1 MFLPGRRYRP
11 SDDQEEFSRQLEKLV
26 DALLDT
32 IKDLAKGKLAFLGRW
47 VALLF
52 TYRDL
57 LLTWVS
63 HFLRRTGDK
72 SILIAAL
79 LASAWALYG
88 YLGSIGADD
97 TTKASHDAILKVRFS
112 SPQADPRIV
121 ILDVDERSIASLSET
136 HGRWPWSRDVLA
148 SGLEKLDSLGVK
160 AVLFS
165 VLLAEPD
172 KRNPSADAAM
182 AATAEI
188 FRPAGFPLIRLAK
201 ENDALSEIK
210 VSMLPNA
217 EVSPGSDDKTIAV
230 IVPLFPAMH
239 DRLGIANQL
248 PDSDGI
254 VRRYPYWWAEG
265 GFRIP
270 SIAQST
276 LTAGGIETKEL
287 PERYALNWR
296 NKKDGYQRIS
306 FSDLYLDKLSETQ
319 KSSLKQGIVVL
330 GVSAPGIGQIKPTGI
345 KAIVDD
351 GEILATAL
359 DDAMSDTYL
368 RVTPS
373 WILFG
378 LNLVSIW
385 LLYLAFSTRA
395 AKSPPINRIF
405 VFLQSALGGITLVS
419 ASYTN
424 YLVDLTDSMKFALA
438 VFGAIKLL
446 QAFDERWSKGKK
458 GYRKLRRLEGDG
470 IAQIYSFFE
479 ETSSALSKTAVHR
492 GLEKILG
499 AQRVLYV
506 DDLLGG
512 DSFLKPSVSSTR
524 SFVLFTRSENERSLV
539 RDLLEHAGFKD
550 YEFKEVE
557 WPGAWNVEDK
567 TLAQNLIP
575 DVLGTLYRLYSRG
588 R

>member
-1 MFLPGRRYRP
+1 M
-11 SDDQEEFSRQLEKLV
+11 EKLL
-26 DALLDT
+26 DAILDT
-32 IKDLAKGKLAFLGRW
+32 IKDLAKGRLAFLGRW
-47 VALLF
+47 VGAIF
-52 TYRDL
+52 SGRDF

-63 HFLRRTGDK
+63 HSLRRTGDK
-72 SILIAAL
+72 TLLIVAL
-79 LASAWALYG
+79 LASGWALYG
-88 YLGSIGADD
+88 FVASLGTGV
-97 TTKASHDAILKVRFS
+97 TTKASHDAILKIRFS

-121 ILDVDERSIASLSET
+121 ILDVDERSIAALSEK

-148 SGLEKLDSLGVK
+148 SGLENLDSLGAK
-160 AVLFS
+160 AVLFN

-188 FRPAGFPLIRLAK
+188 FRPAGFPLIRLAQ

-217 EVSPGSDDKTIAV
+217 EVSPGAEDKTIAL
-230 IVPLFPAMH
+230 IVPLFAAMH

-248 PDSDGI
+248 PDADGI
-254 VRRYPYWWAEG
+254 VRRYPYWWTEG
-265 GFRIP
+265 SFRIP
-270 SIAQST
+270 SIVQSS
-276 LTAGGIETKEL
+276 LTAGEISTKEL

-296 NKKDGYQRIS
+296 NKKEGYQRIS
-306 FSDLYLDKLSETQ
+306 FSDLYLDKLTEAQ
-319 KSSLKQGIVVL
+319 KNSLRQAIVVL
-330 GVSAPGIGQIKPTGI
+330 GVSAPGIGQTKPTGI

-359 DDAMSDTYL
+359 DDAINNTYL
-368 RVTPS
+368 RVTPA
-373 WILFG
+373 WMLFG

-385 LLYLAFSTRA
+385 LLYLAFSNRV

-405 VFLQSALGGITLVS
+405 LVLQSALGGITLVS

-446 QAFDERWSKGKK
+446 QAFDERWAKGKK
-458 GYRKLRRLEGDG
+458 GYRRLRKLDGDG
-470 IAQIYSFFE
+470 IAQIYSFFDE
-479 ETSSALSKTAVHR
+479 ASGALHKTAVHR

-512 DSFLKPSVSSTR
+512 DSFLKPSVSATR

-539 RDLLEHAGFKD
+539 RDLLERAGFKD
-550 YEFKEVE
+550 YEFTEVV
-557 WPGAWNVEDK
+557 WPGAWNVDDK
-567 TLAQNLIP
+567 TLAQSLIP
-575 DVLGTLYRLYSRG
+575 DILGTLYRLYARN

>member
-1 MFLPGRRYRP
+1 M
-11 SDDQEEFSRQLEKLV
+11 EKLL
-26 DALLDT
+26 DAILDT
-32 IKDLAKGKLAFLGRW
+32 IKDLAKGRLAFLRRW
-47 VALLF
+47 VDAIF
-52 TYRDL
+52 SARDL
-57 LLTWVS
+57 LLTWIS
-63 HFLRRTGDK
+63 HSLRRTGDK
-72 SILIAAL
+72 SILIVAL

-88 YLGSIGADD
+88 YMGSIGTGV
-97 TTKASHDAILKVRFS
+97 TTKSSHDAILKMRFS

-136 HGRWPWSRDVLA
+136 QGRWPWSRDVLA
-148 SGLEKLDSLGVK
+148 SGLEKLDTLGAK
-160 AVLFS
+160 AVLFG

-172 KRNPSADAAM
+172 KQNASADAAM

-217 EVSPGSDDKTIAV
+217 EVSPGSEDKTIAV
-230 IVPLFPAMH
+230 IVPLFSSMH

-248 PDSDGI
+248 PDADGI
-254 VRRYPYWWAEG
+254 VRRYPYWWAEE

-276 LTAGGIETKEL
+276 LIAGGISTKEV
-287 PERYALNWR
+287 PDRYALNWR

-306 FSDLYLDKLSETQ
+306 FSDLFFDKLTEAQ
-319 KSSLKQGIVVL
+319 KISLRQGLIVL
-330 GVSAPGIGQIKPTGI
+330 SVSAPGIGQTKPTGI

-359 DDAMSDTYL
+359 DDAINDTYL
-368 RVTPS
+368 RVTPA
-373 WILFG
+373 WTLFG
-378 LNLVSIW
+378 LNLASIW
-385 LLYLAFSTRA
+385 LLYLAFSNRV

-405 VFLQSALGGITLVS
+405 VLLQSALGGITLVS

-458 GYRKLRRLEGDG
+458 GYRRLRRLEGDG
-470 IAQIYSFFE
+470 IAQIYSFFD
-479 ETSSALSKTAVHR
+479 ETGAALSKSVIHR
-492 GLEKILG
+492 GLERILG

-512 DSFLKPSVSSTR
+512 DSFLKPSVSATR
-524 SFVLFTRSENERSLV
+524 SFILFTRSENERSLV
-539 RDLLEHAGFKD
+539 RDLLEKSGFKD

-567 TLAQNLIP
+567 TLAQSLIP
-575 DVLGTLYRLYSRG
+575 DVLGTLYRLYSKNR
-588 R
+588 

>member
-1 MFLPGRRYRP
+1 M
-11 SDDQEEFSRQLEKLV
+11 EKLV
-26 DALLDT
+26 DAILDT
-32 IKDLAKGKLAFLGRW
+32 IKDLAKGRLVFLGRW
-47 VALLF
+47 IGAIFSV
-52 TYRDL
+52 RDF

-63 HFLRRTGDK
+63 YSLRRTGDK
-72 SILIAAL
+72 SILIVAL
-79 LASAWALYG
+79 LASAWSLYG
-88 YLGSIGADD
+88 YIGSIGTGV
-97 TTKASHDAILKVRFS
+97 TTKSSHDTILKTRFS

-121 ILDVDERSIASLSET
+121 ILDVDERSIAALSET
-136 HGRWPWSRDVLA
+136 QGRWPWSRDVLA
-148 SGLEKLDSLGVK
+148 SGLEKLDTLGAK

-172 KRNPSADAAM
+172 KQNPSADAAM
-182 AATAEI
+182 SATAEI

-210 VSMLPNA
+210 VSMLPNS
-217 EVSPGSDDKTIAV
+217 ENSPGSEDKTIAV
-230 IVPLFPAMH
+230 IVPLFPSMH

-248 PDSDGI
+248 PDADGI
-254 VRRYPYWWAEG
+254 VRRYPYWWAEE

-276 LTAGGIETKEL
+276 LVAGGISTKDL
-287 PERYALNWR
+287 PDRYALNWR

-306 FSDLYLDKLSETQ
+306 FSDLYLDKLTEMQ
-319 KSSLKQGIVVL
+319 KSELKQAIIVL
-330 GVSAPGIGQIKPTGI
+330 GVSAPGIGQTKPTGI

-359 DDAMSDTYL
+359 DDAMNDTYL
-368 RVTPS
+368 RITPA

-378 LNLVSIW
+378 LNLASIW
-385 LLYLAFSTRA
+385 LLYLAFSNRV

-405 VFLQSALGGITLVS
+405 VFMQSALAGITLVS

-458 GYRKLRRLEGDG
+458 GYRRLRRLEEDG
-470 IAQIYSFFE
+470 IAQIYSFFDE
-479 ETSSALSKTAVHR
+479 AGGKFSKTAVHR

-512 DSFLKPSVSSTR
+512 DSFLRPSVSLAR
-524 SFVLFTRSENERSLV
+524 SFVLFTQSESERGFI
-539 RDLLEHAGFKD
+539 RDLLEQEGFKD

-557 WPGAWNVEDK
+557 WPGTWNVEDK
-567 TLAQNLIP
+567 TLAQSLIP
-575 DVLGTLYRLYSRG
+575 DVLGTLHRLYSRNI
-588 R
+588 

>member
-1 MFLPGRRYRP
+1 
-11 SDDQEEFSRQLEKLV
+11 
-26 DALLDT
+26 
-32 IKDLAKGKLAFLGRW
+32 
-47 VALLF
+47 
-52 TYRDL
+52 
-57 LLTWVS
+57 
-63 HFLRRTGDK
+63 
-72 SILIAAL
+72 
-79 LASAWALYG
+79 
-88 YLGSIGADD
+88 
-97 TTKASHDAILKVRFS
+97 
-112 SPQADPRIV
+112 
-121 ILDVDERSIASLSET
+121 
-136 HGRWPWSRDVLA
+136 
-148 SGLEKLDSLGVK
+148 
-160 AVLFS
+160 
-165 VLLAEPD
+165 
-172 KRNPSADAAM
+172 
-182 AATAEI
+182 
-188 FRPAGFPLIRLAK
+188 
-201 ENDALSEIK
+201 
-210 VSMLPNA
+210 
-217 EVSPGSDDKTIAV
+217 V
-230 IVPLFPAMH
+230 IVPLFPSMH

-248 PDSDGI
+248 PDADGI
-254 VRRYPYWWAEG
+254 VRRYPYWWAEE

-276 LTAGGIETKEL
+276 LIAGGISTEDL
-287 PERYALNWR
+287 PDRYALNWR

-306 FSDLYLDKLSETQ
+306 FSDLYLDKLTEAQ
-319 KSSLKQGIVVL
+319 KNSLRQAIIVL
-330 GVSAPGIGQIKPTGI
+330 GVSAPGIGQTKPTGI

-359 DDAMSDTYL
+359 DDAINDTYL
-368 RVTPS
+368 RVTPA
-373 WILFG
+373 WMLFG

-385 LLYLAFSTRA
+385 LLYLAFSNRV

-446 QAFDERWSKGKK
+446 QVFDERWSKGKK
-458 GYRKLRRLEGDG
+458 GYRRLRRLESDG

-479 ETSSALSKTAVHR
+479 ETGGSFNKTVIHK

-512 DSFLKPSVSSTR
+512 DSFLKPSVSATR

-567 TLAQNLIP
+567 TLAQSLIP
-575 DVLGTLYRLYSRG
+575 DVLGTLYRLYARNG
-588 R
+588 

>member
-1 MFLPGRRYRP
+1 M
-11 SDDQEEFSRQLEKLV
+11 EKLL
-26 DALLDT
+26 DAILDT
-32 IKDLAKGKLAFLGRW
+32 IKDLARGRLVFLGRW
-47 VALLF
+47 VGAIF
-52 TYRDL
+52 SGRDF

-63 HFLRRTGDK
+63 HSLRRTGDK
-72 SILIAAL
+72 SILIVAL

-88 YLGSIGADD
+88 YMGSIGTGV
-97 TTKASHDAILKVRFS
+97 TTKSSHDAILKMRFS

-136 HGRWPWSRDVLA
+136 QGRWPWSRDVLA
-148 SGLEKLDSLGVK
+148 SGLEKLDTLGAK
-160 AVLFS
+160 AVLFG

-172 KRNPSADAAM
+172 KQNASADAAM

-210 VSMLPNA
+210 VSMLPKA
-217 EVSPGSDDKTIAV
+217 EVSPGSEDKTIAV
-230 IVPLFPAMH
+230 IVPLFSSMH

-248 PDSDGI
+248 PDADGI
-254 VRRYPYWWAEG
+254 VRRYPYWWAEE

-276 LTAGGIETKEL
+276 LIAGGISTKEV
-287 PERYALNWR
+287 PDRYALNWR

-306 FSDLYLDKLSETQ
+306 FSDLYFDKLTEAQ
-319 KSSLKQGIVVL
+319 KISLRQGLIVL
-330 GVSAPGIGQIKPTGI
+330 SVSAPGIGQTKPTGI

-359 DDAMSDTYL
+359 DDAINDTYL
-368 RVTPS
+368 RVTPA
-373 WILFG
+373 WTLFG
-378 LNLVSIW
+378 LNLASIW
-385 LLYLAFSTRA
+385 LLYLAFSNRV

-405 VFLQSALGGITLVS
+405 VLLQSALGGITLVS

-458 GYRKLRRLEGDG
+458 GYRRLRRLEGDG
-470 IAQIYSFFE
+470 IAQIYSFFD
-479 ETSSALSKTAVHR
+479 ETGGALSKSVIHR
-492 GLEKILG
+492 GLERILG

-512 DSFLKPSVSSTR
+512 DSFLKPSVSATR
-524 SFVLFTRSENERSLV
+524 SFILFTRSENERSLV
-539 RDLLEHAGFKD
+539 RDLLEKSGFKD

-567 TLAQNLIP
+567 TLAQSLIP
-575 DVLGTLYRLYSRG
+575 DVLGTLYRLYAKNR
-588 R
+588 

>member
-1 MFLPGRRYRP
+1 M
-11 SDDQEEFSRQLEKLV
+11 EKLL
-26 DALLDT
+26 DAILDT
-32 IKDLAKGKLAFLGRW
+32 LKDLAKGRLAFLGRW
-47 VALLF
+47 VGIIFSA
-52 TYRDL
+52 RDF
-57 LLTWVS
+57 LLTWIS
-63 HFLRRTGDK
+63 HSLRRTGDK
-72 SILIAAL
+72 TVLIIAL
-79 LASAWALYG
+79 VASGWALYG
-88 YLGSIGADD
+88 FVASIGTGT
-97 TTKASHDAILKVRFS
+97 TTKASHDAILKIRFS
-112 SPQADPRIV
+112 SPQADSRIV

-136 HGRWPWSRDVLA
+136 QGRWPWSRDVLA
-148 SGLEKLDSLGVK
+148 SGLEKLDSLGAK
-160 AVLFS
+160 AVLFG

-172 KRNPSADAAM
+172 RQNPSADAAM

-201 ENDALSEIK
+201 ENDALSEIR

-217 EVSPGSDDKTIAV
+217 EVSPGSEEKTIAV
-230 IVPLFPAMH
+230 IVPLFPSMH

-248 PDSDGI
+248 PDADGI
-254 VRRYPYWWAEG
+254 VRRYPYGWAEEG
-265 GFRIP
+265 YRIP

-276 LTAGGIETKEL
+276 LVAGGISTKNL
-287 PERYALNWR
+287 PDRYALNWR
-296 NKKDGYQRIS
+296 NKRDGYQRVS
-306 FSDLYLDKLSETQ
+306 FSDLYLDRLTEAQ
-319 KSSLKQGIVVL
+319 KDSLKQGIIVL
-330 GVSAPGIGQIKPTGI
+330 SVSAPGIGQTKPTGV

-359 DDAMSDTYL
+359 DDAINDTYL
-368 RVTPS
+368 RVTPA

-385 LLYLAFSTRA
+385 LLYLAFSNRV

-405 VFLQSALGGITLVS
+405 VVLQSALGGITLLS

-438 VFGAIKLL
+438 VFGAIKLI

-458 GYRKLRRLEGDG
+458 GYRRLRKLDGDG
-470 IAQIYSFFE
+470 IAQIYSFFD
-479 ETSSALSKTAVHR
+479 ETGGALNKTAVHR

-512 DSFLKPSVSSTR
+512 DSFLKPSVSATR

-539 RDLLEHAGFKD
+539 RDLLEQTGFKD

-567 TLAQNLIP
+567 TLAQTLIP
-575 DVLGTLYRLYSRG
+575 DVLGTLHGLYARN